1 MLWFDSIQVLVSIL
15 TLIQW
20 TTLSLVYKPCLGSL
34 FHTYWWCL
42 NSNYAAIKYVILCHL
57 RPITRWIRWTPR
69 ISAIARVWAI
79 SSIAAIIICVCISW
93 WCCSFSSLFFSA
105 LSCCYFPFSLSVF
118 SSTALFKITPISL
131 NVILAC
137 FAISCMFLPYL
148 DYKDLVQLSL
158 SYRLVIIDTFFWYYI

>member
-1 MLWFDSIQVLVSIL
+1 
-15 TLIQW
+15 
-20 TTLSLVYKPCLGSL
+20 
-34 FHTYWWCL
+34 
-42 NSNYAAIKYVILCHL
+42 
-57 RPITRWIRWTPR
+57 
-69 ISAIARVWAI
+69 
-79 SSIAAIIICVCISW
+79 
-93 WCCSFSSLFFSA
+93 LFFSA